1 MAEEPNNNQEL
12 KEEVEVTKKERSD
25 SPLLKDNK
33 TGLESSEI
41 EQIVVTE
48 HSFWDKLALLRLS
61 VEEKATVV
69 EAILDEIQNN
79 ALYWLMLILS
89 LVIITFG
96 LLQSSVAVVI
106 GGMLIAPILKPIKG
120 LAFSITT
127 GQPRYFWR
135 SAAMLFS
142 SIVVAIFT
150 AYLFSL
156 ITPLKVETPEIISRT
171 SPTILDLFIAIASGT
186 IAMLSL
192 YFKRLSESIAGV
204 AMAASLMPPLAVVG
218 IEMSLMNPTAVAGS
232 SFLFITNLFAILAIG
247 VIVFLLYGFSPH
259 HTDTKN
265 ISVRVGAIL
274 FALLLYI
281 SFPLYT
287 SLRSISDRIEIQTEV
302 TESIENSLAEAVPG
316 TKFSNLQI
324 EYLDDQSAKM
334 SGTLKLQEG
343 VSFDNLHKEFIYTR
357 LREAL
362 NREVEMELDIVPV
375 VYLGGE

>member
-1 MAEEPNNNQEL
+1 
-12 KEEVEVTKKERSD
+12 
-25 SPLLKDNK
+25 
-33 TGLESSEI
+33 
-41 EQIVVTE
+41 
-48 HSFWDKLALLRLS
+48 
-61 VEEKATVV
+61 
-69 EAILDEIQNN
+69 
-79 ALYWLMLILS
+79 
-89 LVIITFG
+89 
-96 LLQSSVAVVI
+96 
-106 GGMLIAPILKPIKG
+106 MLIAPILKPIKG